1 MDEIYFSEAVVRIIR
16 QRKEIISETL
26 NSGNVKDMEHYKF
39 LMGSIETAN
48 FIEQELKSLLEKQEQ
63 IDV

>member
-1 MDEIYFSEAVVRIIR
+1 MDKIYFSEAVFRIIR

-48 FIEQELKSLLEKQEQ
+48 FIKNSVCKLRG
-63 IDV
+63 